1 MKVTVPVRG
10 IRLHQ
15 VNNIKAEAM
24 QIVTVPV
31 RGIRLHLTSAT
42 HLMSLLS
49 YCPREG
55 YKVAS
60 LQFATSIRREPA
72 RERYC
77 PREGYK
83 VASWDSSIYGLR
95 DVQLLSP

>member
-31 RGIRLHLTSAT
+31 RGIRLHLCGLGAIWMM
-42 HLMSLLS
+42 LSL
-49 YCPREG
+49 
-55 YKVAS
+55 
-60 LQFATSIRREPA
+60 
-72 RERYC
+72 
-77 PREGYK
+77 
-83 VASWDSSIYGLR
+83 
-95 DVQLLSP
+95 LLSP